1 MILDKHMYLYRI
13 LQHASFMLFNA
24 YITHILYLEEGYGGK
39 KWKIRE
45 HHSTVKVGPRLDFDS
60 FYDVIGYI
68 KIRKW
73 GGI

>member
-1 MILDKHMYLYRI
+1 
-13 LQHASFMLFNA
+13 
-24 YITHILYLEEGYGGK
+24 LEEGYGGK

>member
-1 MILDKHMYLYRI
+1 
-13 LQHASFMLFNA
+13 
-24 YITHILYLEEGYGGK
+24 
-39 KWKIRE
+39 
-45 HHSTVKVGPRLDFDS
+45 VGPRLDFDS